1 LESFLFHPPEGM
13 YRLEFYLENIGL
25 THFKNKWIT
34 PRELKR
40 DRDPFFISYF
50 RAATKILRAKIE
62 EERFED
68 SGLLLSHS
76 NQTPLCIQH
85 ILKFWEHITND
96 FSLFGQYKNGE
107 KEGTIFLRL
116 KEGVSLF
123 DAQEQELREDVL
135 MFKNGGSPH
144 MIKLLDYLYNEM
156 AVYDIS
162 GLTLKE
168 LANQV
173 EEKVGRGTHPRRF
186 IEDLISQI
194 KVM

>member
-1 LESFLFHPPEGM
+1 MESFLFHPPEGM
-13 YRLEFYLENIGL
+13 YRLEFYLEQIGL
-25 THFKNKWIT
+25 AHFKSKWIT

-50 RAATKILRAKIE
+50 HAATKTLKAKIE
-62 EERFED
+62 EDKFED
-68 SGLLLSHS
+68 PALLISHF
-76 NQTPLCIQH
+76 NQTPLSIHH
-85 ILKFWEHITND
+85 ILKFWDHITND

-107 KEGTIFLRL
+107 REGTVFLRL
-116 KEGVSLF
+116 NPVVTLF
-123 DAQEQELREDVL
+123 DAQEMEMMEDGL
-135 MFKNGGSPH
+135 MIKNRGNPH
-144 MIKLLDYLYNEM
+144 VIKLLDYLYNEM
-156 AVYDIS
+156 SVYNIS
-162 GLTLKE
+162 GLTIKE